1 MWDDLALLVANSNA
15 GGGGGGWGEYNPNAS
30 ALRYERN
37 KEK

>member
-1 MWDDLALLVANSNA
+1 MWGDLALLVAKIA
-15 GGGGGGWGEYNPNAS
+15 TGGVGEYNPNAS

>member
-1 MWDDLALLVANSNA
+1 MWGDLALLVAKIA
-15 GGGGGGWGEYNPNAS
+15 TGKGGGGVGEYNPNAS